1 VSDDKTFD
9 EFHLKENVK
18 NIHNLSAVVCAV
30 HGNGT
35 YDVQYRDGDFDRNI
49 DGSLLK
55 KIVVQKQKH
64 VNKKNERRM
73 VSLKLS
79 KQKCKQLKNT
89 LSILPLIRLPTSY
102 RTESN
107 DFERLIP
114 QNCQHN

>member
-64 VNKKNERRM
+64 VNKKKRKAHGEFEIVQAEVQTAEQYFKHTSIDPVANVIPDGVKRLRKTCT
-73 VSLKLS
+73 SKLS
-79 KQKCKQLKNT
+79 T
-89 LSILPLIRLPTSY
+89 
-102 RTESN
+102 
-107 DFERLIP
+107 
-114 QNCQHN
+114 